1 MIQSAVLQLGMLMI
15 PWPLVFLLLGLIVV
29 FAMGKFF
36 QRRYTW
42 NAQTWTG
49 YQDAL
54 WNALWI
60 GAFSWAGSF
69 CVAAL

>member
-36 QRRYTW
+36 SVVIHGMHRLGQVIRMHYGMRC
-42 NAQTWTG
+42 G
-49 YQDAL
+49 L
-54 WNALWI
+54 VL
-60 GAFSWAGSF
+60 
-69 CVAAL
+69 

>member
-36 QRRYTW
+36 QRRYT
-42 NAQTWTG
+42 
-49 YQDAL
+49 
-54 WNALWI
+54 
-60 GAFSWAGSF
+60 
-69 CVAAL
+69 